1 MNIEQEKKV
10 RKKKK
15 KKVRKKKVEENCK
28 KVEENIKEENIKE
41 ENCKKV
47 EEKIKEENVMFSPSG
62 KRRYFYWRYG
72 KKIALAEDEY
82 YDDLN

>member
-1 MNIEQEKKV
+1 MNIEQEQKV
-10 RKKKK
+10 RRKKK
-15 KKVRKKKVEENCK
+15 KKVRKKKEKK
-28 KVEENIKEENIKE
+28 KVEEN
-41 ENCKKV
+41 
-47 EEKIKEENVMFSPSG
+47 IKEENVMFSPSG

>member
-15 KKVRKKKVEENCK
+15 KKVRKKKV
-28 KVEENIKEENIKE
+28 E